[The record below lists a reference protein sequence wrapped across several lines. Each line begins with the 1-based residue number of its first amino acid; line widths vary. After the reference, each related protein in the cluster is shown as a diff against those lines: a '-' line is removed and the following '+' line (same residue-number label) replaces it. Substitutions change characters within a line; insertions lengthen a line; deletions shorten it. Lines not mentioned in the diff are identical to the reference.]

1 MSPFTGRSEES
12 YRASSKTTFLSL
24 CDKFLINIE
33 TPEKST
39 ILTLNRMSVL
49 KLHKYDQSYK
59 STISRLTNY
68 ATVLNGQCK
77 SVNGLPADNWREL
90 QLVLRMIE
98 TRTDSEAGTLA
109 AVATLMLGEQQ
120 FVRQVE
126 IKSAQWREACR
137 QAASITGVVL
147 N

>member
-1 MSPFTGRSEES
+1 
-12 YRASSKTTFLSL
+12 
-24 CDKFLINIE
+24 
-33 TPEKST
+33 
-39 ILTLNRMSVL
+39 MSVL

-109 AVATLMLGEQQ
+109 ADATLMLGEQQ

-126 IKSAQWREACR
+126 IKSAQCREACR